1 LTPEARVEVV
11 SIARGK
17 YMIFSDCSFLM
28 VSLMGPLGTFL
39 DGYLFG
45 GVMITLVEV
54 PKAAD
59 CLARLHP

>member
-1 LTPEARVEVV
+1 MEVV
-11 SIARGK
+11 SFARGK

-45 GVMITLVEV
+45 GVMITLNLQSAI
-54 PKAAD
+54 AAET
-59 CLARLHP
+59 CRELSGS